1 MKRIAA
7 TGMTIRKLGLVLAML
22 SISTA
27 ANAAQ
32 AVIFGSGTFSDAAP
46 STATTAPN
54 GTWSFSFN
62 LPNPIASNPVYE
74 VTNFSYLLNGTPIAI
89 GLSNVKFFNADDG
102 GLFDLNFTDTTQ
114 IEYTGTDIGSTLTLL
129 LGTFDANDG
138 TSGSFF
144 GDGGYIGSGSVTV
157 ANVSEPASLGI
168 LALGLAGLIARR
180 RLQA

>member
-1 MKRIAA
+1 MKRVAA
-7 TGMTIRKLGLVLAML
+7 TGMTIKRLGLVLAML

-32 AVIFGSGTFSDAAP
+32 AVIFGSGTFNDAAP

-74 VTNFSYLLNGTPIAI
+74 VTNFSYSLNGTPIAI
-89 GLSNVKFFNADDG
+89 GLSNVKFYNDEVG
-102 GLFDLNFTDTTQ
+102 GLFDLNFTDDTQ
-114 IEYTGTDIGSTLTLL
+114 LEYTGTDIGSTLTLL
-129 LGTFDANDG
+129 LGTFEAQEG
-138 TSGSFF
+138 TSGSF
-144 GDGGYIGSGSVTV
+144 YENRRPIGEGLVTV
-157 ANVSEPASLGI
+157 ANVPEPASLGI
-168 LALGLAGLIARR
+168 LAFGLAGLIARR